1 MTAIGR
7 GADQGSRALVI
18 GANGF
23 LGSCLVDRLVSAGTP
38 IHAFD
43 RYSTD
48 PRHRVG
54 AGVEIVQGDFLN
66 EAHVGPALAGCDTVF
81 HFLSLSTPADSGQ
94 DPGYD
99 VRTNTL
105 ATVRLLQLA
114 VEAGVSRFYFASSG
128 GTVYGRTS
136 LGGGH
141 AEEDALQP
149 FSPYGISKVAIE
161 NYLSYF
167 ARVSGLRSVS
177 LRMSNPF
184 GPQQKPSKKQGLIP
198 ILLRAVRD
206 EQPVT
211 MLGDGSMRRD
221 YIYVDDAVEMIMR
234 IADREP
240 EHPAYNLGSGQGST
254 LKEIFEL
261 VAHVSGQELRI
272 EYAPTPPWFVEESV
286 LDMTRFSAEF
296 GPVAQTPL
304 LEGMRRTWEVIK
316 HE

>member
-1 MTAIGR
+1 MISNH
-7 GADQGSRALVI
+7 GARALVI

-23 LGSCLVDRLVSAGTP
+23 LGSGLVDRLCANGAKIT
-38 IHAFD
+38 AFD
-43 RYSTD
+43 RYSTE
-48 PRHRVG
+48 PRHLVG
-54 AGVEIVQGDFLN
+54 DGVEAVQGDFLN
-66 EAHVGPALAGCDTVF
+66 EAHVGPALTGCDTVF

-94 DPGYD
+94 DPGFD

-136 LGGGH
+136 PARGH
-141 AEEDALQP
+141 AEDDSLQP
-149 FSPYGISKVAIE
+149 LSPYGIGKVAIE

-167 ARVSGLRSVS
+167 AQVSGLESVS

-206 EQPVT
+206 GRRVT

-221 YIYVDDAVEMIMR
+221 YVYIDDVVDQVMQ
-234 IADREP
+234 IAGGEP
-240 EHPAYNLGSGQGST
+240 EHRAYNVGSGQGSS
-254 LKEIFEL
+254 LREIFDL
-261 VAHVSGQELRI
+261 VARVSGQDLDI
-272 EYAPTPPWFVEESV
+272 EYAPTPPWFVQESV
-286 LDMTRFSAEF
+286 LDVSRFHAEF
-296 GPVAQTPL
+296 GTPAL
-304 LEGMRRTWEVIK
+304 TALEEGIRRTWEAIRD
-316 HE
+316 E